1 MKMMKSLKSL
11 KGMKA
16 LKNENALLLLGLLV
30 AIFMADRLKP
40 LVNNM
45 VGKLTLVLAVCYLAK
60 QDLMLGLLGALLYIS
75 LNNGLIEGFQEG
87 SGDTPPADE
96 DEIVDKVEEFKE
108 GEDHEKEEEEE
119 APPPLEGNDG
129 FKEGED
135 EEEQM

>member
-75 LNNGLIEGFQEG
+75 LNNGLIEGMKEG
-87 SGDTPPADE
+87 EE
-96 DEIVDKVEEFKE
+96 DEIVDTDKVDGFKE
-108 GEDHEKEEEEE
+108 GEDHEKKEEEEE
-119 APPPLEGNDG
+119 APPPLEGKDG
-129 FKEGED
+129 FQEGEED

>member
-45 VGKLTLVLAVCYLAK
+45 VGKLTIVLAVCYLAK

-75 LNNGLIEGFQEG
+75 LNNGLIEGMKEEQ
-87 SGDTPPADE
+87 E
-96 DEIVDKVEEFKE
+96 DEVVDTDKVEEFQE
-108 GEDHEKEEEEE
+108 GEEEEEE
-119 APPPLEGNDG
+119 APPPPLEGKEE
-129 FKEGED
+129 FQEGE
-135 EEEQM
+135 EEEDASGAP

>member
-75 LNNGLIEGFQEG
+75 LNNGLIEGFKEG
-87 SGDTPPADE
+87 DDPTDK
-96 DEIVDKVEEFKE
+96 DEIVDEGFKE
-108 GEDHEKEEEEE
+108 GDSHEEEEE
-119 APPPLEGNDG
+119 APPPLEGKEE
-129 FKEGED
+129 FQEGE
-135 EEEQM
+135 EEEEDAAGAP

>member
-75 LNNGLIEGFQEG
+75 LNNGLIEGMQEG
-87 SGDTPPADE
+87 EEDE
-96 DEIVDKVEEFKE
+96 KDEIVDEGFKE
-108 GEDHEKEEEEE
+108 GDSHEKEEEEE
-119 APPPLEGNDG
+119 APPPLEGKDG
-129 FKEGED
+129 FQEGE
-135 EEEQM
+135 EEEEDAAGAP

>member
-1 MKMMKSLKSL
+1 MKLMKSLKSL

-16 LKNENALLLLGLLV
+16 LKNENALLLLALLV

-75 LNNGLIEGFQEG
+75 LNNGLIEGMKEG
-87 SGDTPPADE
+87 EEDE
-96 DEIVDKVEEFKE
+96 DKIVDEGMKE
-108 GEDHEKEEEEE
+108 GEDDEEE
-119 APPPLEGNDG
+119 APPPLEGKDG
-129 FKEGED
+129 FQEGE
-135 EEEQM
+135 EEEEEDAAGAP

>member
-1 MKMMKSLKSL
+1 MKLMKSLKSL

-16 LKNENALLLLGLLV
+16 LKNENALLLLALLV

-75 LNNGLIEGFQEG
+75 LNNGLIEGMKEG
-87 SGDTPPADE
+87 EEEE
-96 DEIVDKVEEFKE
+96 DEIVDGMKE
-108 GEDHEKEEEEE
+108 GEDDEEE
-119 APPPLEGNDG
+119 APEPLEKKEG
-129 FKEGED
+129 FKEGDEHED
-135 EEEQM
+135 EDGDAEGAP